1 MKKQYWEDN
10 PFSGS
15 TELVLDDVITHEI
28 VIPEGTREI
37 PYRAFGGCGKITSVS
52 IPPSVTSIG
61 DRAFYQCSSLT
72 SITIPDS
79 VTSIGEWAFSGCSSL
94 ESITIPDS
102 VTSISESA
110 FRECESLREV
120 ISNGYFATKEKLY
133 AEFAKIP
140 IRFSDREIAF
150 VMLYQKGVAWA
161 KRVNEQISGREK
173 AVFDHMLAQFAQ
185 DNKAPAKVVGAY
197 ILAYLQKLLPEQLV
211 SAMKLLEQ
219 RKYSDLTILQ
229 TNPEIT
235 MILAGGKVIENPIEA
250 HVREWMKNSPLL
262 PEALSVVKKGLP
274 YAGSTT
280 LSSREAVA
288 FILSEYAREWN
299 RCATSSAEPVLMRGI
314 KIKRHPQA
322 DAVAQALD
330 QASLSLFCESLVS
343 GYSFRPWLIAWAS
356 FADEE
361 SIERMT
367 ATYKTMIRKR
377 DADEDHKKA
386 RCIRDA
392 LMINDTPAA
401 MQFYERIGE
410 LDRYAEMRGMTAMEM
425 RDSVML
431 PAFDFDADGIKR
443 YDTGDTVIE
452 VSITP
457 ELGFR
462 LFDTAKQKEIRSFPK
477 KGSDPA
483 KAEACAEAYA
493 AFKKEVLTFAKER
506 TALLHKLHMSGEW
519 LNPELWRRVYVGHP
533 VIRHLTNLLVWEDE
547 GKTTFVIEGDRFVDC
562 KGQPCNPKGKIR
574 VAHVI
579 EMDPAQT
586 VAWQRYFARTGKK
599 QLFEQVWE
607 PLYARRISEI
617 RETRYAGAVLSKE
630 ERSAVKKALALRGI
644 DVHSGEMRR
653 YYDDSTGKFAFSN
666 ENDMYFGRSLC
677 LHYTVDEK
685 TGAVTFGKSVIH
697 DGSPREMNAI
707 LLVLDKAT
715 MAHQVSCDNDPALTE
730 ESLSGFTAAQIS
742 GLLELAVSH
751 SAIRCTALLLEY
763 KKKHFPEFAD
773 IDEFTLDW

>member
-1 MKKQYWEDN
+1 
-10 PFSGS
+10 
-15 TELVLDDVITHEI
+15 
-28 VIPEGTREI
+28 
-37 PYRAFGGCGKITSVS
+37 
-52 IPPSVTSIG
+52 
-61 DRAFYQCSSLT
+61 
-72 SITIPDS
+72 
-79 VTSIGEWAFSGCSSL
+79 
-94 ESITIPDS
+94 
-102 VTSISESA
+102 
-110 FRECESLREV
+110 
-120 ISNGYFATKEKLY
+120 
-133 AEFAKIP
+133 
-140 IRFSDREIAF
+140 
-150 VMLYQKGVAWA
+150 
-161 KRVNEQISGREK
+161 
-173 AVFDHMLAQFAQ
+173 
-185 DNKAPAKVVGAY
+185 
-197 ILAYLQKLLPEQLV
+197 
-211 SAMKLLEQ
+211 
-219 RKYSDLTILQ
+219 
-229 TNPEIT
+229 

-322 DAVAQALD
+322 DAVARALD

-356 FADEE
+356 FADDE

-377 DADEDHKKA
+377 DADKDHKKA

-410 LDRYAEMRGMTAMEM
+410 LDRYAEMRGMTATEM
-425 RDSVML
+425 RDSAML

-519 LNPELWRRVYVGHP
+519 LNPELWRRVYVEHP

-547 GKTTFVIEGDRFVDC
+547 GKTTFIIEGDHLIDC
-562 KGQPCNPKGKIR
+562 KGQPCTAKGKIR
-574 VAHVI
+574 IAHVI

-630 ERSAVKKALALRGI
+630 ERSTVKKALALRGI
-644 DVHSGEMRR
+644 DVHSGEMRK
-653 YYDDSTGKFAFSN
+653 YYNGSKYVFSN
-666 ENDMYFGRSLC
+666 ENDMYFGGSLC
-677 LHYTVDEK
+677 VHYTVDEK
-685 TGAVTFGKSVIH
+685 TGAVTLGISTVCSH
-697 DGSPREMNAI
+697 NVREMNAI
-707 LLVLDKAT
+707 LLELDRAT
-715 MAHQVSCDNDPALTE
+715 LSHQVSNDNDSVLTAE
-730 ESLSGFTAAQIS
+730 NLSDFTAAQIS
-742 GLLELAVSH
+742 GLLNLAIDSK
-751 SAIRCTALLLEY
+751 AARCTALLLEY

-773 IDEFTLDW
+773 IDEFSLDW